1 MRNSIRFVYSRGR
14 FEENKFCVVK
24 SCYLSLSLSLVSVL
38 DRYAIAAE
46 HLDSKTLSRNYKL
59 PKKNYFW
66 LVACEKWYLVCV
78 PIRLEYSPYSNFMY
92 ASV

>member
-46 HLDSKTLSRNYKL
+46 HLDQKHFLVIINFRRRII
-59 PKKNYFW
+59 FGWW
-66 LVACEKWYLVCV
+66 LVKNG
-78 PIRLEYSPYSNFMY
+78 I
-92 ASV
+92 